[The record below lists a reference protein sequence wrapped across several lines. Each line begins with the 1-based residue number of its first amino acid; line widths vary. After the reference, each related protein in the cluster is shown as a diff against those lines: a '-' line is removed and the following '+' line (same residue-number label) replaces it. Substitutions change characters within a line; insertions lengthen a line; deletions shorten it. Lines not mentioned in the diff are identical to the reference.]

1 MKVIKTIK
9 KVLGHKELRWFW
21 RYAVMANLHI
31 GRYASKKIILV
42 RLDMIG
48 DCTMFSSAAKA
59 ICDYY
64 KDREV
69 TVVCLST
76 TKPVFERMSCFTEII
91 PVDFKPT
98 AIEYPKLKSLI
109 RQLRSTEYD
118 LLLQPQASK
127 LPIADII
134 DAAIKCNRRIAL
146 ETKVGN
152 SSARWISMVN
162 FLYDEFIPLPKGNV
176 SEFDYYGAFVRGL
189 GCPDYKT
196 TCPSLPY
203 HEQHFI
209 EGNYYV
215 LYPAGSFRQKFWP
228 LDRVAQ
234 LADHIYQKTGFIAV
248 ILGAPHEKWVAEEIK
263 AKLHPLTAMSTIN
276 LMGRTTI
283 EDVIDIIGNAQF
295 VISNDTSGV
304 HIACATKTPSVVVV
318 GGWHFRRFLPYHIEN
333 PASDDCLPVSAYTEM
348 PCYYCDWD
356 WNTIGKRNPE
366 CLRRMQ
372 CEEPCMC
379 IDAVRYEQVC
389 ELVDEMI
396 ERARLC

>member
-118 LLLQPQASK
+118 LLLQPQA
-127 LPIADII
+127 
-134 DAAIKCNRRIAL
+134 
-146 ETKVGN
+146 
-152 SSARWISMVN
+152 
-162 FLYDEFIPLPKGNV
+162 
-176 SEFDYYGAFVRGL
+176 
-189 GCPDYKT
+189 
-196 TCPSLPY
+196 
-203 HEQHFI
+203 
-209 EGNYYV
+209 
-215 LYPAGSFRQKFWP
+215 
-228 LDRVAQ
+228 
-234 LADHIYQKTGFIAV
+234 
-248 ILGAPHEKWVAEEIK
+248 
-263 AKLHPLTAMSTIN
+263 
-276 LMGRTTI
+276 
-283 EDVIDIIGNAQF
+283 
-295 VISNDTSGV
+295 
-304 HIACATKTPSVVVV
+304 
-318 GGWHFRRFLPYHIEN
+318 
-333 PASDDCLPVSAYTEM
+333 
-348 PCYYCDWD
+348 
-356 WNTIGKRNPE
+356 
-366 CLRRMQ
+366 
-372 CEEPCMC
+372 
-379 IDAVRYEQVC
+379 
-389 ELVDEMI
+389 
-396 ERARLC
+396 

>member
-1 MKVIKTIK
+1 MEVINKIK
-9 KVLGHKELRWFW
+9 KVLCHRELWWFW
-21 RYAVMANLHI
+21 WYACMAKLHI
-31 GRYASKKIILV
+31 GRYSSQKIVLV

-59 ICDYY
+59 ICDHY

-76 TKPVFERMSCFTEII
+76 TKPIFERIGCFHQII
-91 PVDFKPT
+91 SVDFKPT
-98 AIEYPKLKSLI
+98 AIDYRKLKSLI
-109 RQLRSTEYD
+109 RQLRSTKYD

-127 LPIADII
+127 LPLADII

-152 SSARWISMVN
+152 SSAKWVSMVN
-162 FLYDEFIPLPKGNV
+162 FLYDEFIPSPQGIV

-189 GCPDYKT
+189 GCPEYKT

-209 EGNYYV
+209 EGRYYV

-228 LDRVAQ
+228 MDRVAR
-234 LADHIYQKTGFIAV
+234 LADHIYQKTGIIAV
-248 ILGAPHEKWVAEEIK
+248 LLGASNEQWVANEIK
-263 AKLHPLTAMSTIN
+263 SKLHPLTAMSTID

-283 EDVIDIIGNAQF
+283 GDVVDIIGNAQF

-318 GGWHFRRFLPYHIEN
+318 GGWHFNRFLPYHIEN
-333 PASDDCLPVSAYTEM
+333 LAPDDCLPIPAYTQM

-356 WNTIGKRNPE
+356 WNTIGERNQE
-366 CLRRMQ
+366 CLFRMQ
-372 CEEPCMC
+372 REEPCTC
-379 IDAVRYEQVC
+379 IDSVQYEQVC

-396 ERARLC
+396 ERVSLC